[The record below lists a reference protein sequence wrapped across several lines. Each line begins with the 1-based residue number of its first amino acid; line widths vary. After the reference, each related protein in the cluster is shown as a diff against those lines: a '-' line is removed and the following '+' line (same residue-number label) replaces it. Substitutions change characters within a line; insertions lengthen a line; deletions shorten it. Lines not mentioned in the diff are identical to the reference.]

1 MTTAFLTHEI
11 CAGHEMGPGH
21 PERPERLH
29 AVWEAL
35 GAAEFDDLQR
45 HDAPLAGREQIERV
59 HPAAYVEAIEEAA
72 PSEGY
77 ARLDPDTLMSPASF
91 EAAMRAAGA
100 VTAATDLVMAG
111 SADNAFCAVRPPG
124 HHAEPARSMGFCIFN
139 NVAIGALH
147 ARAEHG
153 LQKIA
158 VVDFDVHHGN
168 GTQAAFWED
177 ADLFFAS
184 SHQSPFYPGSGRES
198 ETGAGNIH
206 NAELAA
212 GSGSAQF
219 RAAWQG
225 RLLPAL
231 DAFAPEFL
239 FISAGFDGHTADPLA
254 ELNLSTADFAWLS
267 GELLGI
273 AQKHCAGRV
282 VSTLEGGY
290 DLTALAEASAAHV
303 RSLLSAGGNV

>member
-1 MTTAFLTHEI
+1 MTTAFLTHQI

-21 PERPERLH
+21 PECPERLR
-29 AVWEAL
+29 AVWGAL
-35 GAAEFDDLQR
+35 EAAEFDALQR
-45 HDAPLAGREQIERV
+45 HDAPQARREQIERV
-59 HPAAYVEAIEEAA
+59 HPAAYVSAIEEAA
-72 PSEGY
+72 PSDGY
-77 ARLDPDTLMSPASF
+77 VRLDQDTVMCPESW
-91 EAAMRAAGA
+91 EAALRAAGA
-100 VTAATDLVMAG
+100 VIQATDLVMAG
-111 SADNAFCAVRPPG
+111 EADNAFCAVRPPG
-124 HHAEPARSMGFCIFN
+124 HHAEPGRPMGFCIFN

-177 ADLFFAS
+177 AELFFAS
-184 SHQSPFYPGSGRES
+184 SHQSPFYPGSGQES
-198 ETGAGNIH
+198 ETGAGSIH

-219 RAAWQG
+219 RNAWQG

-231 DAFAPEFL
+231 DDFAPEIL
-239 FISAGFDGHTADPLA
+239 FISAGFDAHMADPLA
-254 ELNLSTADFAWLS
+254 QLNLSTADYAWIS
-267 GELLGI
+267 DELLRI

-282 VSTLEGGY
+282 ISTLEGGY
-290 DLTALAEASAAHV
+290 DLGALAEASAAHV
-303 RSLLSAGGNV
+303 RCLLKAGH